1 MLCNPH
7 LRQLLLDLDQCTSP
21 AKMLQQAME
30 LPIFIE
36 FSEECLQVCGLRDTV
51 DTETH
56 ENHTTIT

>member
-1 MLCNPH
+1 M
-7 LRQLLLDLDQCTSP
+7 DLDQCVSP
-21 AKMLQQAME
+21 ARMLRQAME